1 MAGQVRFRLLEDT
14 IKDFIWE
21 EKAQAAMEYVM
32 LTGGVIAAA
41 VSIAS
46 IYMKMISRTAQM
58 MDQSVANVLTAVE
71 QRTLSELAK

>member
-1 MAGQVRFRLLEDT
+1 MAGQVRFRMRGES
-14 IKDFIWE
+14 IKDFILE

>member
-1 MAGQVRFRLLEDT
+1 MAGQVRFRMRAES
-14 IKDFIWE
+14 IKDFILE